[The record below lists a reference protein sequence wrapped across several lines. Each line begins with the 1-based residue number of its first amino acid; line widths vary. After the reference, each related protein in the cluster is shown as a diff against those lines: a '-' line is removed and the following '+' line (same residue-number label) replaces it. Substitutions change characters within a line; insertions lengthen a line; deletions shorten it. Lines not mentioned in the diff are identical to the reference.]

1 MDFGVEAG
9 AALGRDAEA
18 EPDLPPEI
26 AANHRGEPG
35 AAWARRRRGPR

>member
-9 AALGRDAEA
+9 AALTRDAEA
-18 EPDLPPEI
+18 EPDLPAGI

-35 AAWARRRRGPR
+35 AAWGAAAPGT